1 MAKVSEIMSPHP
13 QVIGPEDTLQR
24 AARMMQELDVGALP
38 VCNGKEVLGMLT
50 DRDIAIRGVAKGLSP
65 DAEVRAVMSDEIRYC
80 FEDDEAD
87 DVLANMGEIQVR
99 RLPVMNHDKRLVGVV
114 SISDLAGN
122 GEEMQAGEALCE
134 IARPSRLH
142 SQMA

>member
-1 MAKVSEIMSPHP
+1 MTRDVRLIDPD
-13 QVIGPEDTLQR
+13 DTLR
-24 AARMMQELDVGALP
+24 DAAVAMAEIDAGFLP
-38 VCNGKEVLGMLT
+38 VRENDRLVGIIT

>member
-1 MAKVSEIMSPHP
+1 MLVNECMTRDVRLVDPD
-13 QVIGPEDTLQR
+13 DTLR
-24 AARMMQELDVGALP
+24 DAAVAMAEIDAGFLP
-38 VCNGKEVLGMLT
+38 VRENDRLVGIIT

-80 FEDDEAD
+80 FEDDDAD

-99 RLPVMNHDKRLVGVV
+99 RLPVMDHDKRLVGVV

-134 IARPSRLH
+134 IARPSKLH

>member
-1 MAKVSEIMSPHP
+1 MLVNECMTRDVRLVDPD
-13 QVIGPEDTLQR
+13 DTLR
-24 AARMMQELDVGALP
+24 NAAVAMAEIDAGFLP
-38 VCNGKEVLGMLT
+38 VRQNDRLVGIIT

-80 FEDDEAD
+80 FEDDDAD

-134 IARPSRLH
+134 IARPSKLH

>member
-1 MAKVSEIMSPHP
+1 MLVNECMTRDVRLVDPD
-13 QVIGPEDTLQR
+13 DTLR
-24 AARMMQELDVGALP
+24 DAAVAMAEIDAGFLP
-38 VCNGKEVLGMLT
+38 VRENDRLVGIIT

-80 FEDDEAD
+80 FEDDDAD

-134 IARPSRLH
+134 IARPSKLH

>member
-1 MAKVSEIMSPHP
+1 MLVNECMTRDVRLIDPD
-13 QVIGPEDTLQR
+13 DTLR
-24 AARMMQELDVGALP
+24 DAAVAMAEIDAGFLP
-38 VCNGKEVLGMLT
+38 VRENDRLVGIIT

>member
-1 MAKVSEIMSPHP
+1 MLVNECMTRDVRLVDPD
-13 QVIGPEDTLQR
+13 DTLR
-24 AARMMQELDVGALP
+24 NAAVAMAEIDAGFLP
-38 VCNGKEVLGMLT
+38 VRENDRLVGIIT

-80 FEDDEAD
+80 FEDDDAD

-134 IARPSRLH
+134 IARPSKLH

>member
-1 MAKVSEIMSPHP
+1 MLVNECMTRDVRLIDPD
-13 QVIGPEDTLQR
+13 DTLR
-24 AARMMQELDVGALP
+24 DAAVAMAEIDAGFLP
-38 VCNGKEVLGMLT
+38 VRENDRLVGIIT

-99 RLPVMNHDKRLVGVV
+99 RLPVMNHDKRLLGVV